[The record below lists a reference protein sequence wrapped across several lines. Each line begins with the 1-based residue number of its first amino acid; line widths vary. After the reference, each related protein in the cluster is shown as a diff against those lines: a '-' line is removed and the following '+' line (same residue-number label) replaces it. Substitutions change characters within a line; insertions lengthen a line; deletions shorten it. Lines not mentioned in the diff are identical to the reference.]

1 MALKQQYR
9 RNARWLFHRD
19 AVKMIRKIKTG
30 ISGDTTYVWQPSVA
44 AGQPD
49 TILGYPVLES
59 EYVPNTF
66 TANLYVGIL
75 GDFSQYYIAESLAMS
90 VQRLTELYA
99 ETSQVGYIIRAE
111 VDAMPA
117 LPAAFR
123 RVTLGS

>member
-1 MALKQQYR
+1 VY
-9 RNARWLFHRD
+9 
-19 AVKMIRKIKTG
+19 
-30 ISGDTTYVWQPSVA
+30 
-44 AGQPD
+44 
-49 TILGYPVLES
+49 ES

-66 TANLYVGIL
+66 TANLYVGAL
-75 GDFSQYYIAESLAMS
+75 ADFSQYYIAESLAMS

-111 VDAMPA
+111 VDGMPA